1 MERLVDADALKQTF
15 CAECDHSIKCE
26 DCDIDY
32 HFEHLAPTVDI
43 DAITESH
50 ERIGYD
56 RGFSDGYAQATSEVR
71 PGHWESSQGLAEVGE
86 VQCSNCK
93 TIYYAEDLYNVG
105 ETNENGIGQALMP
118 NYCPHCGAYMGG

>member
-43 DAITESH
+43 DAITGSH

-56 RGFSDGYAQATSEVR
+56 RGFSDGYAQATSEVKH
-71 PGHWESSQGLAEVGE
+71 GHWEGKPIAGYSTVR
-86 VQCSNCK
+86 CSECG
-93 TIYYAEDLYNVG
+93 DVFM
-105 ETNENGIGQALMP
+105 ENSGKWNFCP
-118 NYCPHCGAYMGG
+118 NCGAYMEAKDGAERK